1 MARVIYFEDKSGL
14 DPKGM
19 EAVGRSFYQ
28 PAVANDS
35 EKGRALN
42 RRVEIPVAP
51 PMELKER

>member
-1 MARVIYFEDKSGL
+1 MIYFEDKSGL